1 MIRLFVIED
10 HLAIIVSGLKRLF
23 YSSRDG
29 IEVTGASESVEEA
42 IKMADPDSFDIF
54 IFDLWLENKLP
65 VQNIKKLIEH
75 FSDKHIIVY
84 TSEESSVWKQRMFR
98 EGAMAYVSKKTPR
111 SELKMIIE
119 KVDRG
124 EKHFNI
130 KLEEPNQEQEK
141 KDADIPPLESLTPVQ
156 QEIIRLL
163 AKGLKHKEVAG
174 IIKISTSS
182 VEKTLNLLRDRFK
195 VKNNLELISLLS
207 EKGEI

>member
-42 IKMADPDSFDIF
+42 IKMEDPDSFDIF

-119 KVDRG
+119 KVARG

-195 VKNNLELISLLS
+195 VKNNLELISLVS